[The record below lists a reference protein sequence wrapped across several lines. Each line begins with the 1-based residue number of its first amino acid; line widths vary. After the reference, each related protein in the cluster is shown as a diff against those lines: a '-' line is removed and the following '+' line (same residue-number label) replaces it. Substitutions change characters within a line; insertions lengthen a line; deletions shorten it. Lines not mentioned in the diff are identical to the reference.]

1 MTATMTGMPWLNRD
15 AIIAIPAPR
24 YSPELDADGKPIY
37 SFSSGGAAAQNEKH
51 PDLLAA
57 LRARKAARATAAAAA
72 TISAASPK
80 KKTKTV
86 GPNSN
91 PRPVFFP
98 GCIPGSVPG
107 RVLWRQCLDHF
118 AARRAELKTGKK
130 KGRGGG
136 SGRGRPPKHIREQ
149 NKEKDEVLAEKQC
162 NFVAKNCS
170 GFGEIENKEEEE
182 EKKMREMEEASVARF
197 QERFW

>member
-1 MTATMTGMPWLNRD
+1 MTGMPWLNRD

-37 SFSSGGAAAQNEKH
+37 SFSSGVAAAQNEKH

-57 LRARKAARATAAAAA
+57 LRARKAARATAAAAT

-80 KKTKTV
+80 KKKTV
-86 GPNSN
+86 GPNSSN

-98 GCIPGSVPG
+98 GCMPGSVPG
-107 RVLWRQCLDHF
+107 RVLWRRCLDHF

-130 KGRGGG
+130 GRGGSG

-149 NKEKDEVLAEKQC
+149 NREKDEVLAEKQC
-162 NFVAKNCS
+162 TFVAKNCS
-170 GFGEIENKEEEE
+170 EVNKFGEIKNKEEEE
-182 EKKMREMEEASVARF
+182 EERKMREMEEASVARF
-197 QERFW
+197 QRFW